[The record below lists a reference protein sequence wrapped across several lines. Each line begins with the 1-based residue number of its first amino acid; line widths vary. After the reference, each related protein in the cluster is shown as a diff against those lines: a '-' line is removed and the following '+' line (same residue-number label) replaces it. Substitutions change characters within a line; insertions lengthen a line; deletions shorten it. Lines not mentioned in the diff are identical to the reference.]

1 MTIEERAG
9 TAQTVSIV
17 RPKLC
22 RQFRSFDPNVAAI
35 LGCSTQTVQA
45 VSVVRPK
52 RGSHFGLFDPNCANS
67 FGRSIQTL

>member
-9 TAQTVSIV
+9 TAQTVWVV

-22 RQFRSFDPNVAAI
+22 RQFLSFDPNCA
-35 LGCSTQTVQA
+35 GGFGRSTQTAQT

-52 RGSHFGLFDPNCANS
+52 RGSHFGSDDPNL
-67 FGRSIQTL
+67 GM